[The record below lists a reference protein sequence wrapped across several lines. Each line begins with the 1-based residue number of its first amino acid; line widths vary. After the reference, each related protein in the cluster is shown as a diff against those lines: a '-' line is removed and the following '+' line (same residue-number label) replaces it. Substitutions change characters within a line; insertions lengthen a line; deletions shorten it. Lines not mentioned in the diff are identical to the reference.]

1 MTRTSRGGG
10 GETAPAPSVGTSPT
24 LTSKSET
31 GGEIMTAMQTMRDKL
46 ESIAP
51 ALANLDEK
59 QAWYMAGYVA
69 CAVDMAKQDE
79 KPVEKA
85 KAN

>member
-1 MTRTSRGGG
+1 
-10 GETAPAPSVGTSPT
+10 
-24 LTSKSET
+24 
-31 GGEIMTAMQTMRDKL
+31 MTAMQEMKTKL

-51 ALANLDEK
+51 ALAKLDDK
-59 QAWYMAGYVA
+59 QAYYMAGYVA

>member
-1 MTRTSRGGG
+1 
-10 GETAPAPSVGTSPT
+10 
-24 LTSKSET
+24 
-31 GGEIMTAMQTMRDKL
+31 MTAMQTMRDKL